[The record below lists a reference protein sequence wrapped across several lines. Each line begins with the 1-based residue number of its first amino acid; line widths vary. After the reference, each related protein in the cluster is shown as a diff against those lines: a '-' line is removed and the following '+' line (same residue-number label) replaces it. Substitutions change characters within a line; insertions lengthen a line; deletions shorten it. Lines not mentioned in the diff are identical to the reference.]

1 MMSLNSS
8 EIARWEGEQSTGPV
22 SENPTIVRYARG
34 FQRGISTAKSSSAWL
49 RDTLAIVLAL
59 IVLSAIPVGLKA
71 TAQES
76 EIFVRTFEKR
86 YRAAKTLQATFLER
100 YTENGAVVRTEAG
113 TAFFRRPGK
122 MRWEYE
128 APEKDLFL
136 VDGKTAWF
144 YVPADR
150 TATRV
155 PAKQSGDWRTPL
167 ALLAGEMK
175 VSRVCAHVELA
186 SKERALGE
194 NDVVLRCRVR
204 RGSGDGKDA
213 KQGDTAQD
221 TLAAPS
227 GSQNDVVLFEVDRR
241 TGELARLTVRQS
253 GGVEVEFRF
262 ENWHMDPPLPE
273 SLFKFDVPAGVAIV
287 NGELPQGDEPVK

>member
-1 MMSLNSS
+1 ML
-8 EIARWEGEQSTGPV
+8 
-22 SENPTIVRYARG
+22 
-34 FQRGISTAKSSSAWL
+34 L
-49 RDTLAIVLAL
+49 LLAL
-59 IVLSAIPVGLKA
+59 LFPPVPNDAASYVK
-71 TAQES
+71 S
-76 EIFVRTFEKR
+76 FEAR

-144 YVPADR
+144 YVPSDR

-175 VSRVCAHVELA
+175 VSRVCAHVDVA
-186 SKERALGE
+186 PNERFLNE
-194 NDVVLRCRVR
+194 NDVVLRCRVK
-204 RGSGDGKDA
+204 GAPESDKDA
-213 KQGDTAQD
+213 KNASGEQD
-221 TLAAPS
+221 SLAAPA
-227 GSQNDVVLFEVDRR
+227 GSQNDVVLFEIDRR
-241 TGELARLTVRQS
+241 SGELARLIVRQS

-262 ENWHMDPPLPE
+262 ENWHLDPPLPE
-273 SLFKFDVPAGVAIV
+273 SLFKFEVPTGVAIV
-287 NGELPQGDEPVK
+287 NGELPQGDQPVK